1 MLYTVDVNDFYAK
14 IGPVETNI
22 PWGRPDFQTL
32 KFFLNYIKNNSDIF
46 ERYEIY
52 LIGKVLFNWDT
63 WDVDIL
69 IVNDF
74 KNYKEIERDITF
86 IVDTSLN
93 KFGQLIDVQYRKE
106 KSLKNIRTP
115 DERSHYYYYSEE
127 DIKEDREF
135 FKFKIFKKIK
145 NGITYEYI
153 YDGEEVSEHLIR
165 QYTESVGK
173 IYEKNQNII
182 YHIDASEILDITI
195 EEFNKRT
202 NRINI

>member
-63 WDVDIL
+63 WDVDLL

-74 KNYKEIERDITF
+74 KSRFQLSLIFTLFFSMALIAWASIYNLKHQFNYKNFDSISEKIKSVQINLIKQINNRDQIITTQQAELILNDLSSTF
-86 IVDTSLN
+86 FTDINLFDAKGKLITTSQ
-93 KFGQLIDVQYRKE
+93 K
-106 KSLKNIRTP
+106 
-115 DERSHYYYYSEE
+115 
-127 DIKEDREF
+127 
-135 FKFKIFKKIK
+135 KIFE
-145 NGITYEYI
+145 T
-153 YDGEEVSEHLIR
+153 DLISK
-165 QYTESVGK
+165 QMHPNT
-173 IYEKNQNII
+173 
-182 YHIDASEILDITI
+182 
-195 EEFNKRT
+195 FN
-202 NRINI
+202 